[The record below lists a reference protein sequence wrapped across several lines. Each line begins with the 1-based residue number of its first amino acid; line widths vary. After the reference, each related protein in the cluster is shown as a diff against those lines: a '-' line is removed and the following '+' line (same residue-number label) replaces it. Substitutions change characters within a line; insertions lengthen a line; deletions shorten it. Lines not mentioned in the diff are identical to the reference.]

1 MIDTMLSTLKGK
13 AAQRGVNLLLLLS
26 LATLLLGSAAVPLEP
41 ELLQQGNPSLTV
53 EGRLVP
59 AQYVALSTAAS
70 GQVAALF
77 VGEGEPVQAGTVLL
91 RLGDQ
96 EQLAANLAAAEYEL
110 LSAQL
115 ALERLDDTT
124 AIELALARK
133 DLAEAE
139 KTLAFAESRVKSL
152 KRGPSQQRLEQVYA
166 NMLLSERAL
175 QRLRDDYALWQ
186 QRFKN
191 GNHPIWR
198 FITKRQFKLLLTA
211 KEKEIA
217 KAERRY
223 IDSVQ
228 KHEDLQEGVDPV
240 DLAMA
245 ESDLALAQA
254 SVTDAQKQI
263 DTLRNGPDP
272 DLVAA
277 AQARITVAEAALL
290 AAQTALTDSELL
302 APISGKVVDVDVK
315 EGEWAEG
322 GQVVI
327 VIADD
332 TDWLVETDD
341 LTEIEVPQVSLGQPV
356 VVTPDALPDVA
367 LAGGVEAIKD
377 LSEEKRGDVTYTVT
391 IRLQESDPRLRWGM
405 SVTVDFEP

>member
-1 MIDTMLSTLKGK
+1 MLSTLKGK

>member
-1 MIDTMLSTLKGK
+1 
-13 AAQRGVNLLLLLS
+13 
-26 LATLLLGSAAVPLEP
+26 
-41 ELLQQGNPSLTV
+41 V

>member
-1 MIDTMLSTLKGK
+1 MLSTLKGK

-41 ELLQQGNPSLTV
+41 ELLQQGDPSLTV